1 MPSADPTTEYEFVTD
16 PGRLSALLNS
26 WDTSRISVDTEFVR
40 TKTYFSKPGLIQL
53 MTDDII
59 TLIDPIALDLT
70 PLLPLLIDQ
79 NTLKILHA
87 AAEDLSL
94 LEQLTGQ
101 APSPIF
107 DCQIAAAL
115 TGREASTSYHAL
127 VKDFLGITLTKGET
141 RSNWCQRPLRA
152 AQLGYAADDVRY
164 LARLH
169 FALEKELGAL
179 GRLEWAKEEFRNL
192 TYRTISPAFSRL
204 REAAKLSRPQLAT
217 LERLWSWRDDQA
229 RARDLPRG
237 RVLEDRTLIEIALVA
252 PSTRER
258 LSRIEGLSPRKVRRS
273 GDAILNQIAQSRDLD
288 ESQWPLPLIV
298 PLALR
303 GLVGELRQQ
312 TRERAAA
319 HGLAP
324 EFIASKRQI
333 ETLVIAA
340 AYGRLDHKHPILR
353 GWRVELLGPQFQR
366 ALPGENV

>member
-141 RSNWCQRPLRA
+141 RSNWCQRVQHSA
-152 AQLGYAADDVRY
+152 ATRPMMWVSGT
-164 LARLH
+164 LAFCSR
-169 FALEKELGAL
+169 K
-179 GRLEWAKEEFRNL
+179 
-192 TYRTISPAFSRL
+192 RT
-204 REAAKLSRPQLAT
+204 
-217 LERLWSWRDDQA
+217 W
-229 RARDLPRG
+229 RAR
-237 RVLEDRTLIEIALVA
+237 
-252 PSTRER
+252 S
-258 LSRIEGLSPRKVRRS
+258 SRMGQRR
-273 GDAILNQIAQSRDLD
+273 I
-288 ESQWPLPLIV
+288 P
-298 PLALR
+298 
-303 GLVGELRQQ
+303 
-312 TRERAAA
+312 
-319 HGLAP
+319 
-324 EFIASKRQI
+324 
-333 ETLVIAA
+333 
-340 AYGRLDHKHPILR
+340 
-353 GWRVELLGPQFQR
+353 
-366 ALPGENV
+366 